1 MLFLFGDMTF
11 CVTNQWSHQT
21 VNSPNSTPAISVL
34 PKCCLCINSSLL
46 TISTGMD
53 PTKDQWMELCKLI
66 QEKKLLPFFDC
77 AYQGFATGDLVT
89 DQQNYLDSNLGLSK
103 PNNKSFS
110 SRLYFNPLIGL
121 FYSNN
126 VYPRIYC

>member
-1 MLFLFGDMTF
+1 
-11 CVTNQWSHQT
+11 
-21 VNSPNSTPAISVL
+21 
-34 PKCCLCINSSLL
+34 
-46 TISTGMD
+46 MD

-89 DQQNYLDSNLGLSK
+89 DQQSYLDSNLGLSK

-110 SRLYFNPLIGL
+110 SRLHLNKLRFFIPSVFIAGL
-121 FYSNN
+121 T
-126 VYPRIYC
+126 V